1 MAATALLAL
10 GTLAGCST
18 PEPPPKEYAT
28 PTSLC
33 GVPIDPALLDPL
45 LPASG
50 RKAVVKDSFPELKG
64 GSDCTVVVD
73 DSTDLSAI
81 TTWREL
87 GTSVREI
94 AAGQPYVRLDE
105 RISADLRYSWG
116 DKGAVSKVDC
126 PEPAETRRKGTQQLF
141 VYVFV
146 GNEGR
151 ANEAAMKKLILAY
164 ADAVSKS
171 AECRG
176 G

>member
-1 MAATALLAL
+1 MAVLLAF
-10 GTLAGCST
+10 GTLAGCSS

-50 RKAVVKDSFPELKG
+50 KTVVVREPHPELQG
-64 GSDCTVVVD
+64 GSHCTVVVD
-73 DSTDLSAI
+73 GSTGLSAT

-87 GTSVREI
+87 GTSVRDI
-94 AAGQPYVRLDE
+94 ARGQPYESLDE
-105 RISADLRYSWG
+105 HISADRRYSWG

-141 VYVFV
+141 AHMLA
-146 GNEGR
+146 GDREGP
-151 ANEAAMKKLILAY
+151 AAEAAMKKLILAY